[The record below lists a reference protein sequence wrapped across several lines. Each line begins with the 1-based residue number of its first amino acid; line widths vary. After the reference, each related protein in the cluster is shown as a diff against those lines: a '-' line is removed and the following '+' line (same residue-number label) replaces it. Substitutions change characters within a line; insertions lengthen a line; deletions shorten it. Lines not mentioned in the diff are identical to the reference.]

1 MGEDGLA
8 DITIRQMSSLL
19 QHSQR
24 WKCRHYCN
32 IRNDANV
39 VITITFATMQ
49 KASSLIISHQ
59 ATSYYLTVFTRVGWF
74 WNLNNTLLSIY
85 CRICGTLLW
94 STNPVWALFSWFSF
108 LQMPVKSAKVAYNS
122 DTTIITNMLCKGTLS
137 ENKGD
142 LQIKKNLIFTCKWH
156 CKKQTYCTLYNIR
169 RPRYTELYKVKK

>member
-32 IRNDANV
+32 IRYDANV

-59 ATSYYLTVFTRVGWF
+59 ATSYYMTVFTRVGWF
-74 WNLNNTLLSIY
+74 WNLNNTLPSIY

-94 STNPVWALFSWFSF
+94 STNPVWALFSWFSC

-122 DTTIITNMLCKGTLS
+122 DTTIITNMLKGLCLRT
-137 ENKGD
+137 KAT
-142 LQIKKNLIFTCKWH
+142 IK
-156 CKKQTYCTLYNIR
+156 
-169 RPRYTELYKVKK
+169 